1 MPANFSVQ
9 STSKCSVASP
19 PTTSSTVSFVHHLIE
34 HPSFPLD
41 RHFLFWAISN
51 VPPKSMSTIRPSCS
65 ISRRMSTRMTFLVRI
80 SSARWEPLPVGHVL
94 PPANSFVHFS
104 VVAGL
109 KSTDVAAFSPESF
122 HFFPKQALAR
132 VSPAVFKSF
141 SNEQLKSLNVEQIQS
156 IPHDLL
162 HSLSKQQMNILTHT
176 LNPFKSSGLFHMR
189 TPVPFLRFLDW
200 PHVFVEL
207 VHIEELNPKSNSN
220 NESVASGMDGCIT
233 RRHA

>member
-1 MPANFSVQ
+1 MFDIAKNVYQNDLPRPHIFGSLGTIAGRTRSPA
-9 STSKCSVASP
+9 
-19 PTTSSTVSFVHHLIE
+19 IE
-34 HPSFPLD
+34 P
-41 RHFLFWAISN
+41 
-51 VPPKSMSTIRPSCS
+51 
-65 ISRRMSTRMTFLVRI
+65 
-80 SSARWEPLPVGHVL
+80 
-94 PPANSFVHFS
+94 FVHFS

-207 VHIEELNPKSNSN
+207 VHIEELNPKSNTN